1 MRAVKLKSGQSMPVF
16 GLGTWRMGERSG
28 SRKDEADVLRH
39 GLDRGITLIDTAE
52 MYGEGGAEEVV
63 ADATAGR
70 RDSVFIVSKVYPH
83 NSSRQGV
90 KQACERSLKRLK
102 TDRIDVYLLHWRG
115 GVPLSDTVAGFDEL
129 RKAGKILSWGVSN
142 LGVEDLTELKAVP
155 GGGNCT
161 TNQVL
166 YNLQERGLEFD
177 LLPLC
182 RQQQIPLMAYSPL
195 FKGDLNGK
203 KALADVAKRHG
214 KSPAQ
219 IALAWLLRHPD
230 VVVIPKTAR
239 KERVDENLA
248 SLDIVLSAD
257 DIATLDASFPP
268 PKKATP
274 LATS

>member
-28 SRKDEADVLRH
+28 SRKDEADVLRY

-115 GVPLSDTVAGFDEL
+115 GVPLSDTVAGFEEL

-142 LGVEDLTELKAVP
+142 LGVEDLIELKAIP

-230 VVVIPKTAR
+230 VVVIPKTSR

-248 SLDIVLSAD
+248 ALDIKLSAD
-257 DIATLDASFPP
+257 DLATLDASFTA

-274 LATS
+274 LATA